1 MKNKNNKWKK
11 IIFMCMGISIICAG
25 CSSHSENTQTKE
37 NGNSV
42 FMQESEWNL
51 EDKNN
56 QTENEKEYEAEK
68 DVENMALT
76 DDQIELLCSMTID
89 EESVLKGQLSDW
101 QKEVLNQ
108 YDYAMEYLAKK
119 YPSYTFHM
127 VSCENKNKL
136 NAYTT
141 FTFEDVNSP
150 NEYYSLYLYVDGEGD
165 QSTYE
170 AKDNFYGK
178 LYEEEFAEKMLAL
191 VQEKFP
197 ECTSAEVILPY
208 VEGEEFGEN
217 IDLDE
222 VFRGQ
227 LKVNQDTRLIFEEDQ
242 MSDPEY
248 RTKCQELETYI
259 KESGLEGSFSVH
271 LVDRNDPEKVLYED
285 NFFGE

>member
-1 MKNKNNKWKK
+1 MKNNKWKK
-11 IIFMCMGISIICAG
+11 IAFVCMGISIICAG
-25 CSSHSENTQTKE
+25 CSTHSENTQE
-37 NGNSV
+37 NEISTL
-42 FMQESEWNL
+42 MQESESNL
-51 EDKNN
+51 EDKDNL
-56 QTENEKEYEAEK
+56 TENKKEYEGEK
-68 DVENMALT
+68 DMENRALT
-76 DDQIELLCSMTID
+76 DEQIELLCGMTID
-89 EESVLKGQLSDW
+89 EDSVLKGQLSDW
-101 QKEVLNQ
+101 QTEVLNQ

-141 FTFEDVNSP
+141 FTFEDVKNP
-150 NEYYSLYLYVDGEGD
+150 KEYYSLYLYVDGEGD

-178 LYEEEFAEKMLAL
+178 LYEEEFSEKMLAL
-191 VQEKFP
+191 VQKKFP
-197 ECTSAEVILPY
+197 ECTDAEVILPY

-227 LKVNQDTRLIFEEDQ
+227 LKMNQDTRLIFEEDQ
-242 MSDPEY
+242 MSDQEY
-248 RTKCQELETYI
+248 RTKCQELETCI

-271 LVDRNDPEKVLYED
+271 LVDRNDPEQVLYED